1 MLLVVI
7 GLVSGLIGAAVLTR
21 LLQTMLYNVK
31 PFDPITYAAI
41 PVLLASVA
49 LVACFVPALRAAS
62 VDPLVALR
70 EE

>member
-1 MLLVVI
+1 
-7 GLVSGLIGAAVLTR
+7 
-21 LLQTMLYNVK
+21 MLYNVK

-41 PVLLASVA
+41 PALLAFVA

-62 VDPLVALR
+62 VDPLIALR

>member
-1 MLLVVI
+1 
-7 GLVSGLIGAAVLTR
+7 
-21 LLQTMLYNVK
+21 VK

-41 PVLLASVA
+41 PVLLASDA

-62 VDPLVALR
+62 VDPLIALR